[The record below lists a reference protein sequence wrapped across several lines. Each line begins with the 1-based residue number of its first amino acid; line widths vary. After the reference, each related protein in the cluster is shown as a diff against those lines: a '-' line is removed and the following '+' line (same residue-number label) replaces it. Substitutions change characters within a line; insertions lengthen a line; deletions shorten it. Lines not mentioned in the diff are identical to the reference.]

1 MFAGGMNQEQYLMMC
16 EQMGWEID
24 EKQMPKDPSTLSFE
38 IQQALLLLNVLPDK
52 WEGMSGSWLGKDY
65 AGLDAIL
72 RIYEID
78 NVRQVFEL
86 LQVAEK
92 ELGDYYAHKQKE
104 KESLAKASG
113 GR

>member
-1 MFAGGMNQEQYLMMC
+1 MSQDQYIMMC

-24 EKQMPKDPSTLSFE
+24 ESQMPKDPSTLSFE

-52 WEGMSGSWLGKDY
+52 WEGMSGTWLGKDY

-72 RIYEID
+72 NIYEIE
-78 NVRQVFEL
+78 NARTVFEL

-104 KESLAKASG
+104 KESLGKASR
-113 GR
+113 GRK

>member
-1 MFAGGMNQEQYLMMC
+1 
-16 EQMGWEID
+16 
-24 EKQMPKDPSTLSFE
+24 MPKDPSTLSFE

-52 WEGMSGSWLGKDY
+52 WEGMSGTWLGKDY
-65 AGLDAIL
+65 AGLDTIL

-78 NVRQVFEL
+78 KPRDVFEL

>member
-1 MFAGGMNQEQYLMMC
+1 MSQEQYISMC

-52 WEGMSGSWLGKDY
+52 WEGMSGTWLGKDY

-78 NVRQVFEL
+78 KPRDVFEL

-92 ELGDYYAHKQKE
+92 ELGDYYTHKQKE

>member
-1 MFAGGMNQEQYLMMC
+1 MC

-24 EKQMPKDPSTLSFE
+24 ETAMPKDPSTLSFE
-38 IQQALLLLNVLPDK
+38 VQQALLLLNVLPDK
-52 WEGMSGSWLGKDY
+52 WEGMSGTWLGKDY

-72 RIYEID
+72 NIYEIE
-78 NVRQVFEL
+78 NARVVFEL

-104 KESLAKASG
+104 KESLGKASR
-113 GR
+113 GRK

>member
-1 MFAGGMNQEQYLMMC
+1 MSQDQYIDMC
-16 EQMGWEID
+16 EQMGWEPD

-52 WEGMSGSWLGKDY
+52 WEGMSGTWLGKDY

-78 NVRQVFEL
+78 KPRDVFDL

-104 KESLAKASG
+104 KESLGKASR

>member
-1 MFAGGMNQEQYLMMC
+1 MSQEQYISMC

-52 WEGMSGSWLGKDY
+52 WEGMSGTWLGKDY

-78 NVRQVFEL
+78 KPRDVFEL
-86 LQVAEK
+86 IQVAEK

-104 KESLAKASG
+104 KESLSKASG

>member
-1 MFAGGMNQEQYLMMC
+1 MSQDQYIDMC

-24 EKQMPKDPSTLSFE
+24 ESQMPKEPSTLSFE
-38 IQQALLLLNVLPDK
+38 VQQALRLLNVLPDK
-52 WEGMSGSWLGKDY
+52 WEGMSGTWLGKDY

-72 RIYEID
+72 QIYEID
-78 NVRQVFEL
+78 DVRTVFEL

-104 KESLAKASG
+104 KESLGKASR
-113 GR
+113 GRK

>member
-1 MFAGGMNQEQYLMMC
+1 MNQEQYIDMC

-24 EKQMPKDPSTLSFE
+24 EKQMPKDPSNLSFE
-38 IQQALLLLNVLPDK
+38 VQQALLVLNVLPDK
-52 WEGMSGSWLGKDY
+52 WEGMSGTWLGKDY

-78 NVRQVFEL
+78 KPRDVFDL

-92 ELGDYYAHKQKE
+92 ELGDYYSHKQKE
-104 KESLAKASG
+104 KESLGKASR